1 MEKELN
7 IPEGT
12 EVTEPLKIYLNE
24 IGQIPLLDAEEE
36 KELGR
41 RSVDGDEE
49 ARRRL
54 EEGNL
59 RLVVSIAKHYTG
71 RGIPLMDLIQ
81 EGNIGLMR
89 AVEKYDFT
97 KENRFSTYA
106 SWWIKEAIQRAIDQQ
121 SREIRVPVHVAEAMK
136 KVQRI
141 SKELQQSLGREATP
155 EEIAEKLGDKST
167 EDVKNILS
175 YLQNPVSLE
184 TPVGEDGENNL
195 GDMVEDK
202 ASPTPE
208 EAMNLLVQ
216 KEEVSELLNA
226 LNDREKQVIRL
237 NELIGFEAIPKD
249 LLENSGTFL
258 TKMVSSLIN
267 TTYSFAANVFMMLVI
282 LYFMLLK
289 GRKMERHINSYVPF
303 KGKSLCLLKQEVKT
317 IIFSNAL
324 GIPIV
329 MLSQALAACLIYWL
343 LGMNNIV
350 FWAFVTAVCG
360 LIPMIGTVIVS
371 VPLGAYMIYSGELW
385 QGILMIALG
394 VLVIANVDNLC
405 RMILMNKVADT
416 HPLIVIFGVIL
427 GIPLFGFWGII
438 FGPLLISGFLLL
450 MKIYYKEYNLLPQE
464 AQARENA
471 AETRCGRE

>member
-155 EEIAEKLGDKST
+155 EE
-167 EDVKNILS
+167 
-175 YLQNPVSLE
+175 
-184 TPVGEDGENNL
+184 
-195 GDMVEDK
+195 
-202 ASPTPE
+202 
-208 EAMNLLVQ
+208 AMNLLVQ

-237 NELIGFEAIPKD
+237 RYGLEDGKTHTLEEIGEELKVTRERVRQIESRA
-249 LLENSGTFL
+249 
-258 TKMVSSLIN
+258 
-267 TTYSFAANVFMMLVI
+267 
-282 LYFMLLK
+282 
-289 GRKMERHINSYVPF
+289 MEKLR
-303 KGKSLCLLKQEVKT
+303 
-317 IIFSNAL
+317 
-324 GIPIV
+324 
-329 MLSQALAACLIYWL
+329 
-343 LGMNNIV
+343 
-350 FWAFVTAVCG
+350 
-360 LIPMIGTVIVS
+360 
-371 VPLGAYMIYSGELW
+371 
-385 QGILMIALG
+385 
-394 VLVIANVDNLC
+394 
-405 RMILMNKVADT
+405 NK
-416 HPLIVIFGVIL
+416 
-427 GIPLFGFWGII
+427 
-438 FGPLLISGFLLL
+438 
-450 MKIYYKEYNLLPQE
+450 
-464 AQARENA
+464 
-471 AETRCGRE
+471 AER